1 MSIDQLDTKH
11 LTQIAVI
18 GDGCAA
24 LSLASKADLLPKY
37 QLHVIAPKMHLSEQ
51 DHIWGLWQMDW
62 LQDVVPLARKT
73 WHKWAIINHNTK
85 VVMQANEHPYQAVT
99 RRSWLAHCKRKA
111 QQNKV
116 SFHETIADIGTLP
129 LRQILDSRPPKQKS
143 GMMLQ
148 HFIGWEVR
156 ADPGS
161 FDDKIAILMDFRCDQ
176 SRGMHFIYFLPF
188 SNSDALVE
196 STLFSCGVEPD
207 DFYETAISNWLKNC
221 AGISRF
227 ELIRREKSA
236 IPLGLM
242 ESHDPTLQ
250 GIGANGGAIR
260 PSSGYAFSFI
270 QKQIKTALTLVSD
283 DDLIKFSIP
292 HKKIDLWMDRIFLH
306 VLRNH
311 PHYAP
316 QIFTSIAA
324 RLTGDEFAL
333 FMSGEANNSLRKKV
347 VWAMPFWPFFRALLS
362 SKPSE
367 L

>member
-129 LRQILDSRPPKQKS
+129 LRQIFDSRPPKQKS

-196 STLFSCGVEPD
+196 SFDGRNLLYRWVSWNRMIQLYRGLALMAVLSGRLADMPLASF
-207 DFYETAISNWLKNC
+207 KNR
-221 AGISRF
+221 S
-227 ELIRREKSA
+227 K
-236 IPLGLM
+236 
-242 ESHDPTLQ
+242 
-250 GIGANGGAIR
+250 
-260 PSSGYAFSFI
+260 
-270 QKQIKTALTLVSD
+270 
-283 DDLIKFSIP
+283 
-292 HKKIDLWMDRIFLH
+292 
-306 VLRNH
+306 
-311 PHYAP
+311 
-316 QIFTSIAA
+316 
-324 RLTGDEFAL
+324 
-333 FMSGEANNSLRKKV
+333 
-347 VWAMPFWPFFRALLS
+347 LL
-362 SKPSE
+362 
-367 L
+367 